1 MVVCLTI
8 YQVHATLPE
17 KVACSLSAVANCI
30 VTPVPHCPVMVALTG
45 ETPSNV
51 KSLSNP
57 ANPTPPPDNSA
68 HVCSK
73 ANLPRKMVI
82 SYQNYLSEDN
92 LLKLIIINKWRSEG
106 IMR

>member
-1 MVVCLTI
+1 MACICAKGVITAHYYTI
-8 YQVHATLPE
+8 DVTPE
-17 KVACSLSAVANCI
+17 KAIS
-30 VTPVPHCPVMVALTG
+30 
-45 ETPSNV
+45 
-51 KSLSNP
+51 
-57 ANPTPPPDNSA
+57 
-68 HVCSK
+68 VCSK